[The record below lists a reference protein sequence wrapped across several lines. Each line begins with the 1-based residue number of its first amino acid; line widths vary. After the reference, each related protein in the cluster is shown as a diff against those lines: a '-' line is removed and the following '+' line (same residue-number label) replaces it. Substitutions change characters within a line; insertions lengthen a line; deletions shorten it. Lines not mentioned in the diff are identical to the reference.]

1 MHHTENKHP
10 KKKPPEEAK
19 SERKEEKRNG
29 MAAWP
34 APTAIRARSTTTQ
47 IRHRDRPQLFNA
59 TRPPSLAS
67 QTQPTPA
74 HHHRTQTPRQ
84 RRRSTEKTRGEGNAA
99 ESDTDGLAP
108 RGLPPDPRTS
118 RRPPPLPP
126 SGRGRVVGITAS
138 VAAPRRGPPAAQVEP
153 KGTIASAV
161 ATSPAPHGGRGALP
175 SAGGSPSDLLFL
187 AGGGRPC
194 RL

>member
-1 MHHTENKHP
+1 VLRTLFSTLHSCTTQKTNTP
-10 KKKPPEEAK
+10 KKKTPK
-19 SERKEEKRNG
+19 SEKKEEKRNG

-118 RRPPPLPP
+118 RRPPPPP
-126 SGRGRVVGITAS
+126 LWAWPSCRH
-138 VAAPRRGPPAAQVEP
+138 
-153 KGTIASAV
+153 
-161 ATSPAPHGGRGALP
+161 HG
-175 SAGGSPSDLLFL
+175 
-187 AGGGRPC
+187 
-194 RL
+194 